1 MMLGTG
7 IMALADYLDLPE
19 IYESYGDTNVD
30 RLTNPNL
37 YGDALRVPANAFL
50 DAMTFLGDIAV
61 DAPAAAYDYLD
72 AGIDFYNPLG
82 KEQYERN
89 QINYDPSTGENTLIP
104 GINFKPENL
113 SLFSEQGKDVASS
126 AISNFTGLPSFTT
139 ENPMQDYSLIEELEK
154 DTGATIDSKY
164 DSKYNKA
171 YETAQN
177 YVDENAAT
185 MDRYFTVNPGN
196 TYEDY
201 DAYVNDMYQ
210 NKYLEERSKFED
222 DFQKDYADLLEK
234 NSIAKFGYNYYE
246 DPMNDISALF
256 GPGLRKLNLGN
267 ISGTDIP
274 LKYASEGEYM
284 FPYLQE
290 FRGPE
295 KERLEKLT
303 FAAEL
308 VGGLG
313 SLAKSGIKR
322 IAKKAKKQDR
332 ISPELQDAVDEY
344 LRD

>member
-1 MMLGTG
+1 MLGTG
-7 IMALADYLDLPE
+7 IIALADYLDLPE
-19 IYESYGDTNVD
+19 IYQSYGDTNVE

-37 YGDALRVPANAFL
+37 YGDALRVPGNAFV

-61 DAPAAAYDYLD
+61 DAPAVAYDYID
-72 AGIDFYNPLG
+72 AGVDFYNPLG

-104 GINFKPENL
+104 GVNFNIGNL
-113 SLFSEQGKDVASS
+113 TGLSEQGRDLVSS
-126 AISNFTGLPSFTT
+126 AISNTLGVPSFTT
-139 ENPMQDYSLIEELEK
+139 ENPMQDYSLVQELEK
-154 DTGATIDSKY
+154 DTAATIDSKY

-171 YETAQN
+171 YETAQS

-222 DFQKDYADLLEK
+222 DFQKDYMDLLEK

-246 DPMNDISALF
+246 DPMNNISALF
-256 GPGLRKLNLGN
+256 GPGLRKFNLGN

-274 LKYASEGEYM
+274 LKYAAEGEYM

-295 KERLEKLT
+295 KERLEKAT
-303 FAAEL
+303 FFTEL
-308 VGGLG
+308 VGGGITGLLK
-313 SLAKSGIKR
+313 SISKRAAKN
-322 IAKKAKKQDR
+322 QDR